1 MLLDA
6 LSASLLGNLL
16 TGKGEMETSQG
27 RGIVRVG
34 KGKFRADEGT
44 VSAGQDF

>member
-1 MLLDA
+1 
-6 LSASLLGNLL
+6 
-16 TGKGEMETSQG
+16 METSQG